1 MTEITFLR
9 IVVFVLVIWVTALSF
24 LIITTRNMIDDL
36 SAKIVAVLCVVK
48 EMLTNSTE
56 DSDKEK

>member
-24 LIITTRNMIDDL
+24 LIVMTRNMINDMA
-36 SAKIVAVLCVVK
+36 AKIVAVLCGVK

-56 DSDKEK
+56 DRDKKK

>member
-24 LIITTRNMIDDL
+24 LVVTTRNMINDMV
-36 SAKIVAVLCVVK
+36 AKTVAVLCVVK

>member
-24 LIITTRNMIDDL
+24 WVVMTRNMIHDMA
-36 SAKIVAVLCVVK
+36 AKIVAVLCVVK

-56 DSDKEK
+56 DSDKKK

>member
-1 MTEITFLR
+1 MR

>member
-24 LIITTRNMIDDL
+24 LIVMTRNMIHDMA
-36 SAKIVAVLCVVK
+36 AKFVAVLCVVK
-48 EMLTNSTE
+48 EMLTNSME

>member
-24 LIITTRNMIDDL
+24 LIVTTRNMIDDMA
-36 SAKIVAVLCVVK
+36 AKIVAVLYVVK